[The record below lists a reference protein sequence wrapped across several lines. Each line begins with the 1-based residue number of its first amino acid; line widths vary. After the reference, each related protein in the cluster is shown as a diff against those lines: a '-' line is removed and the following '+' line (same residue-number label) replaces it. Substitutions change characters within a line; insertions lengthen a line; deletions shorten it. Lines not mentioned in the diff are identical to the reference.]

1 MRETE
6 IIKASVWQRNLNK
19 LCIVRGDAAPS
30 GSEGRR
36 MRQLAERWLPV
47 SSWRWIFRFTGA
59 ESCSF
64 TWSSHMSSTP
74 VIVIYSS
81 DTFWD
86 WTYIFMS
93 TTLLLISTFH
103 LSLSLTDTCV
113 WRLKLYFHISAPK
126 ASRTWSLYFLHK
138 SRKISSQGFCT
149 NLILFIGREYTCIRG
164 TDRLIACEY
173 RFSCVKKNMIV

>member
-30 GSEGRR
+30 GSERRR

-59 ESCSF
+59 KSCSF

-81 DTFWD
+81 GTFRD

-93 TTLLLISTFH
+93 TTLLPP
-103 LSLSLTDTCV
+103 LSHSQTCV
-113 WRLKLYFHISAPK
+113 WRLKLYFHISAPQ
-126 ASRTWSLYFLHK
+126 ASPTQSLYFLHK
-138 SRKISSQGFCT
+138 SREISSQGFCT

-164 TDRLIACEY
+164 KDRLIAYEY